1 VVSKE
6 INGDCMKKER
16 KIGKKVTVV
25 GAGFVG
31 ATCARRIIE
40 KDLADVVLIDIIEGL
55 PHGRALDLM
64 ESASIEGYTA
74 QIIGTNDYKDT
85 KNSDIVVIT
94 AGIARKPGMSRDDLL
109 QTNAKIIKDV
119 VTKIVKYS
127 PNAILIMVTNPLDV
141 ISYLAYKIS
150 GFKPHKVI
158 GMAGVLDSARYRFF
172 IAEALG
178 VVPSSV
184 DAFVLG
190 GHGDSMVP
198 LPRYSTV
205 NGIAITQLLSKKK
218 IDEINER
225 TKNGGAEIVGLL
237 KTGSAY
243 YAPSAS
249 VVEMVKS
256 ILLDENK
263 ILPCCV
269 LLNGEYGL
277 KDIYCGVPV
286 RLSKNGVEE
295 IVKIDLTKEEL
306 VSLKKS
312 SDVVKEN
319 IKKLNF

>member
-1 VVSKE
+1 MTK
-6 INGDCMKKER
+6 IR
-16 KIGKKVTVV
+16 KMGKKITVV

-55 PHGRALDLM
+55 PQGRALDLM
-64 ESASIEGYTA
+64 ESAPIEGYSS
-74 QIIGTNDYKDT
+74 QILGTNEYKDT
-85 KNSDIVVIT
+85 KNSDIVIVT

-119 VTKIVKYS
+119 ITKIVKES

-141 ISYLAYKIS
+141 MSYYAYKIS
-150 GFKPHKVI
+150 GFESKRVI

-178 VVPSSV
+178 VTPSLV
-184 DAFVLG
+184 NAFVLG

-198 LPRYSTV
+198 LPRCSTV
-205 NGIAITQLLSKKK
+205 NGIPITQLLSKKK
-218 IDEINER
+218 IDEINIR

-256 ILLDENK
+256 IILNEHK

-277 KDIYCGVPV
+277 NDVYCGVTTK
-286 RLSKNGVEE
+286 LSNKGVEE
-295 IVKIDLTKEEL
+295 IIEIDLTKDEID
-306 VSLKKS
+306 SLKNS
-312 SDVVKEN
+312 SNAVKMN
-319 IKKLNF
+319 IKKLNI

>member
-1 VVSKE
+1 
-6 INGDCMKKER
+6 M
-16 KIGKKVTVV
+16 GKKVTVV

-55 PHGRALDLM
+55 PQGRALDLM
-64 ESASIEGYTA
+64 ESAPIEGYSA

-85 KNSDIVVIT
+85 KNSDIVVVT

-109 QTNAKIIKDV
+109 QINAKIIKDV
-119 VTKIVKYS
+119 VKNIAKFS

-141 ISYLAYKIS
+141 MSYLAYKTTK
-150 GFKPHKVI
+150 FKSNKVI

-172 IAEALG
+172 IAQALG
-178 VVPSSV
+178 ITPSLV
-184 DAFVLG
+184 NAFVLG

-205 NGIAITQLLSKKK
+205 NGIPITQLLDKEK
-218 IDEINER
+218 IKQINER

-256 ILLDENK
+256 ILLNENR

-269 LLNGEYGL
+269 FLNGEYDL
-277 KDIYCGVPV
+277 KDVYCGLPV

-295 IVKIDLTKEEL
+295 IIKIDLTKDEL
-306 VSLKKS
+306 KSLKNS
-312 SDVVKEN
+312 SEAVKKN
-319 IKKLNF
+319 IKKLNI

>member
-1 VVSKE
+1 MLK
-6 INGDCMKKER
+6 NR
-16 KIGKKVTVV
+16 KMGKKVTVV

-55 PHGRALDLM
+55 PQGRALDLM
-64 ESASIEGYTA
+64 ESAPIEGYSA
-74 QIIGTNDYKDT
+74 QIIGTNDYEDT
-85 KNSDIVVIT
+85 KNSDIVVVT

-109 QTNAKIIKDV
+109 QINAKIIKDV
-119 VTKIVKYS
+119 VKNIAKFS
-127 PNAILIMVTNPLDV
+127 HNAILIMVTNPLDV
-141 ISYLAYKIS
+141 MSYLAYKTTK
-150 GFKPHKVI
+150 FKSSKVI

-178 VVPSSV
+178 IVPNLV
-184 DAFVLG
+184 NAFVLG

-205 NGIAITQLLSKKK
+205 NGIPITQLLDEEK
-218 IDEINER
+218 IKQINER

-256 ILLDENK
+256 ILLNENR
-263 ILPCCV
+263 ILPCCIF
-269 LLNGEYGL
+269 LNGEYNL
-277 KDIYCGVPV
+277 KDVYCGLPV
-286 RLSKNGVEE
+286 KLSKNGVEE
-295 IVKIDLTKEEL
+295 IIKIDLTEEEL
-306 VSLKKS
+306 KSLKNS
-312 SDVVKEN
+312 SEAVKKN
-319 IKKLNF
+319 IKKLNI

>member
-1 VVSKE
+1 
-6 INGDCMKKER
+6 MKKER
-16 KIGKKVTVV
+16 KMDKKVTVV

-40 KDLADVVLIDIIEGL
+40 KNLADVCLIDIVEGL
-55 PHGRALDLM
+55 PQGRALDLM
-64 ESASIEGYTA
+64 ESAPIEGYSA
-74 QIIGTNDYKDT
+74 QIVGTNDYKDT

-109 QTNAKIIKDV
+109 QTNAKIITDV
-119 VTKIVKYS
+119 VTKIVKQS
-127 PNAILIMVTNPLDV
+127 PNAILIMITNPLDV
-141 ISYLAYKIS
+141 ISYLAYKVS
-150 GFKPHKVI
+150 GFKSSKVI

-178 VVPSSV
+178 VTPSLV
-184 DAFVLG
+184 QAFVLG

-205 NGIAITQLLSKKK
+205 NGIPITRLLTKKK
-218 IDEINER
+218 IDEINKR
-225 TKNGGAEIVGLL
+225 TQNGGAEIVGLL

-249 VVEMVKS
+249 AVEMIKS

-269 LLNGEYGL
+269 YLNGEYGL
-277 KDIYCGVPV
+277 KDIYCGVPA
-286 RLSKNGVEE
+286 RLSKNGLEE

-306 VSLKKS
+306 ASLKKS
-312 SDVVKEN
+312 SDAVKAN
-319 IKKLNF
+319 IKKLDI

>member
-1 VVSKE
+1 M
-6 INGDCMKKER
+6 NKKR

-25 GAGFVG
+25 GSGFVG

-55 PHGRALDLM
+55 PQGRALDLM
-64 ESASIEGYTA
+64 ESSPIEGHTA
-74 QIIGTNDYKDT
+74 YIMGTNDYKDT
-85 KNSDIVVIT
+85 KDSDIVVIT

-109 QTNAKIIKDV
+109 QINAKIVKDV

-141 ISYLAYKIS
+141 ISYLAYKTS
-150 GFKPHKVI
+150 GFKPNKVM

-172 IAEALG
+172 IAEAVG
-178 VVPSSV
+178 ITPSFV

-198 LPRYSTV
+198 LARYSTV
-205 NGIAITQLLSKKK
+205 NGIPVTQLLTKKK

-237 KTGSAY
+237 KTGSAF

-256 ILLDENK
+256 IIWDENN

-277 KDIYCGVPV
+277 KDV
-286 RLSKNGVEE
+286 
-295 IVKIDLTKEEL
+295 
-306 VSLKKS
+306 
-312 SDVVKEN
+312 
-319 IKKLNF
+319 F

>member
-1 VVSKE
+1 
-6 INGDCMKKER
+6 MLKER
-16 KIGKKVTVV
+16 KMGKKVTVV

-55 PHGRALDLM
+55 PQGRALDLM
-64 ESASIEGYTA
+64 ESAPIEGYSA

-85 KNSDIVVIT
+85 KNSDIVVVT

-109 QTNAKIIKDV
+109 QINAKIIKDV
-119 VTKIVKYS
+119 VKNIAKFS

-141 ISYLAYKIS
+141 MSYLAYKTTK
-150 GFKPHKVI
+150 FKSKKVI

-172 IAEALG
+172 IAQALG
-178 VVPSSV
+178 ITPSLV
-184 DAFVLG
+184 NAFVLG

-205 NGIAITQLLSKKK
+205 NGIPITQLLDKEK
-218 IDEINER
+218 IKQINER

-256 ILLDENK
+256 ILLNENR

-269 LLNGEYGL
+269 FLNGEYDL
-277 KDIYCGVPV
+277 KDVYCGLPV

-295 IVKIDLTKEEL
+295 IIKIDLTKDEL
-306 VSLKKS
+306 KSLKNS
-312 SDVVKEN
+312 SEAVKKN
-319 IKKLNF
+319 IKKLNI